1 MKPAPFEY
9 EAPSSVEEALR
20 LLADPAIETSLLAD
34 GQSLVPA
41 LNMRLARPE
50 RLVDLGRIEGLD
62 AIRDE
67 NGALCIGAMATKRS
81 IERSALVAQKQPLL
95 HEATG
100 HIAHPQIRNRGTLG
114 GSMAHAD
121 PAAEYP
127 AVAVALDAEFRVIGP
142 SGERRIAAA
151 DFFVTYLTTAL
162 AEDEILLEVTFP
174 ERPAGEGVGF
184 AEICRRHGD
193 FAMAGAAATARLE
206 AGRYQDARIVLF
218 GVDATPV
225 RALSQEERLRGEV
238 PSEALHAEV
247 AAAIGAGLEEPPGDQ
262 HASPEFRRQLARTVS
277 KRALEAAVARAAKA

>member
-20 LLADPAIETSLLAD
+20 LLADPAIETSLLAG

-184 AEICRRHGD
+184 AEGSGD
-193 FAMAGAAATARLE
+193 F
-206 AGRYQDARIVLF
+206 
-218 GVDATPV
+218 
-225 RALSQEERLRGEV
+225 
-238 PSEALHAEV
+238 
-247 AAAIGAGLEEPPGDQ
+247 
-262 HASPEFRRQLARTVS
+262 EFNSRS
-277 KRALEAAVARAAKA
+277 AKG